1 MGIYFG
7 TDGFRG
13 VVGQTM
19 SPSVVYR
26 IGNALGGLNG
36 TKKVLIGRDSR
47 TSGSVLSL
55 ALSSGLASA
64 GINVTDI
71 GIAPTPTIAYLT
83 KKLGFDYGVV
93 VSASHNPKE
102 YNGIKIFDRNGF
114 KISEN
119 EEAEIERNLLYC
131 KEKENDFLGK
141 YFYKPKLKKEYKKE
155 LFSLAGDL
163 SGLKIA
169 LDCANGASCQI
180 AQEVFS
186 KSGAKVV
193 VTNCK
198 FNGLNINDN
207 CGALFPEQMAQTVI
221 KENCDIG
228 FAFDGDADRII
239 ACDEKGNI
247 LDGDDL
253 LLLLSKEN
261 SSPCIVGT
269 SMTNKGLENALEKQ
283 GKTLLRADVGDK
295 YVSQLMRTAGATLGG
310 ETSGHIINFALSSTG
325 DGVLCATQ
333 IAKILKKENKP
344 ASEIC
349 HCPKF
354 PLITKS
360 ISVNEKWRLV
370 SHPKLKEKIEKL
382 ENEVGNDGRIL
393 VRASGT
399 ENKIRLMCE
408 CKDEKM
414 ASRCVEEL
422 AKEVEILNLNEF

>member
-19 SPSVVYR
+19 SPNIVYR

-36 TKKVLIGRDSR
+36 TKKVLVGRDSR

-55 ALSSGLASA
+55 ALSGGLTSA
-64 GINVTDI
+64 GVNVTDI
-71 GIAPTPTIAYLT
+71 GIAPTPAVAYLT

-93 VSASHNPKE
+93 VSASHNPKD

-131 KEKENDFLGK
+131 KEQENDFLGR
-141 YFYKPKLKKEYKKE
+141 YIYNPKLKKEYKKE
-155 LFSLAGDL
+155 LYSLAGDL
-163 SGLKIA
+163 SGLKIT
-169 LDCANGASCQI
+169 LDCANGASCRI
-180 AQEVFS
+180 AQDVFE

-193 VTNCK
+193 ATNCK
-198 FNGLNINDN
+198 FVGQKINEN
-207 CGALFPEQMAQTVI
+207 CGALFPENVAKTVV
-221 KENCDIG
+221 KENCDVG

-253 LLLLSKEN
+253 LFLLSKN
-261 SSPCIVGT
+261 NQSPFVVGT
-269 SMTNKGLENALEKQ
+269 SMTNKGLENALADM
-283 GKTLLRADVGDK
+283 GKALLRADVGDK
-295 YVSQLMRTAGATLGG
+295 YVSQLMKSAGATLGG
-310 ETSGHIINFALSSTG
+310 ETSGHIIDFTLSSTG

-333 IAKILKKENKP
+333 VAKILKQSAQP
-344 ASEIC
+344 ASKIC

-360 ISVNEKWRLV
+360 IAVNEKWRLV
-370 SHPKLKEKIEKL
+370 SHPKLKEKIETL
-382 ENEVGNDGRIL
+382 EDEVGQDGRIL

-408 CKDEKM
+408 CRDEKL
-414 ASRCVEEL
+414 ANRCVEEL
-422 AKEVEILNLNEF
+422 AKEVELLNENEF

>member
-13 VVGQTM
+13 IVGQTM
-19 SPSVVYR
+19 SPSVAYR
-26 IGNALGGLNG
+26 IGNALGGLSG

-47 TSGSVLSL
+47 QSGSVLSL
-55 ALSSGLASA
+55 ALSGGLASA
-64 GINVTDI
+64 GAQVTDI
-71 GIAPTPTIAYLT
+71 GIAPTPAVAYLT

-102 YNGIKIFDRNGF
+102 YNGIKIFDHNGF
-114 KISEN
+114 KISET

-141 YFYKPKLKKEYKKE
+141 YIYKPKLKKEYKKE
-155 LFSLAGDL
+155 LYSLAGDL

-169 LDCANGASCQI
+169 IDCANGASCRI
-180 AQEVFS
+180 AQDVFE
-186 KSGAKVV
+186 KSGADVIA
-193 VTNCK
+193 TNCK
-198 FNGLNINDN
+198 FDGLRINED
-207 CGALFPEQMAQTVI
+207 CGALHPEKIAQTVV

-253 LLLLSKEN
+253 LFLLAKSTLS
-261 SSPCIVGT
+261 PFVVGT
-269 SMTNKGLENALEKQ
+269 SMTNKGLENALSDL

-295 YVSQLMRTAGATLGG
+295 YVSQLMKNCGATLGG
-310 ETSGHIINFALSSTG
+310 ETSGHIIDFTLSSTG

-333 IAKILKKENKP
+333 VAKILKQSGQS

-349 HCPKF
+349 HCPKL

-360 ISVNEKWRLV
+360 IPVNEKWRLV
-370 SHPKLKEKIEKL
+370 SHPKLKDKIELL
-382 ENEVGNDGRIL
+382 ENEIGNTGRIL

-408 CKDEKM
+408 CKDEKL

-422 AKEVEILNLNEF
+422 AKEVELLNENEF